1 MTVKSAL
8 KRFWHNLTRLQ
19 FDQIFKDISF
29 WQAFKNVI
37 LFTLMVI
44 PLQCG
49 FALLMANALNRV
61 RFIKSFLRSMFFL
74 PYITPMVIV
83 AVIWKSIYQYPDGIA
98 NLALKVCTLGFGKPL
113 DWLGNKNSALIAITL
128 LSAWQAFG
136 FQMIVYLGAL
146 QSIPSSLYEAANIDG
161 ANSRQ
166 IFFNITWPALKETNT
181 LVLIITTIQAL
192 KLFTQVNIMTK
203 GGPNGATNT
212 LVHYIYQSGFTG
224 QKIGYAS
231 AASVILFLLIL
242 VIFLVQNKLL
252 RGKEEKSRD

>member
-1 MTVKSAL
+1 
-8 KRFWHNLTRLQ
+8 
-19 FDQIFKDISF
+19 
-29 WQAFKNVI
+29 
-37 LFTLMVI
+37 
-44 PLQCG
+44 
-49 FALLMANALNRV
+49 
-61 RFIKSFLRSMFFL
+61 
-74 PYITPMVIV
+74 MVIV

-98 NLALKVCTLGFGKPL
+98 NLALKLVTFGQAHSI
-113 DWLGNKNSALIAITL
+113 DWLGNKNSALIAITI

-136 FQMIVYLGAL
+136 FQMIIYLGSL
-146 QSIPSSLYEAANIDG
+146 QSIPSYLYEAANIDG
-161 ANSRQ
+161 ATPFQTFWNV
-166 IFFNITWPALKETNT
+166 TWPSLKETNT

-212 LVHYIYQSGFTG
+212 LVHYIYQNGFAG

-231 AASVILFLLIL
+231 AASVILFILIL